1 MVWRLHPGLETL
13 CRPLVLCRQTSRQSL
28 PARRR
33 CGKGNRLL
41 WVFVRRTVQIENEST
56 PRLGCLL
63 TKSLLLQ
70 LSFSIGSEKTFLKVE
85 VVFYTTTVTQ
95 ELKTVVSK
103 TLKSPSTNSGGGKDV
118 SPGVPTPGHRST
130 SQRRVAVRSVR
141 DRVTVVL
148 VLPGV

>member
-1 MVWRLHPGLETL
+1 M
-13 CRPLVLCRQTSRQSL
+13 
-28 PARRR
+28 
-33 CGKGNRLL
+33 
-41 WVFVRRTVQIENEST
+41 
-56 PRLGCLL
+56 L